1 MFNFFSARN
10 YIPAVF
16 LLFIISG
23 FTFSGCSSKQSTNT
37 ENTQTENIL
46 PDAENSEVPITSPN
60 INLANPLVI
69 SDKPEDVAICVDINE
84 TIDKSQFANARWGVF
99 AVSLKDG
106 RVVCSRDGRKLFNPA
121 SIQKTLTAIVALD
134 KLGADFRWK
143 TSVFADGQIEP
154 DGTLNGNLILYGQG
168 APDFDSAAMDNLISQ
183 LQAKGLKKVSG
194 NVIGDESFFRGDTI
208 GDGWTWNELQWYY
221 GAEASALSFNDNQ
234 AFINVENGEPKTS
247 TDYITV
253 KMGKPSTDANIKTAT
268 NTEASGIK
276 RGLSDNE
283 FYVWGNAK
291 NFGARVAVHDPAKM
305 ATKSFKETL
314 EKKGIFVEGK
324 IESRDWKSDEKT
336 DPANLTELASIE
348 SKTLGEI
355 VKKMNKHSVNLYA
368 ELILR
373 TLGKWFGAEV
383 PGEIQRPQSVRGDDT
398 AGALLIKQW
407 LTQHNVATEEV
418 QIYDGS
424 GLSRLDFVT
433 PESFGRAFIYA
444 AQSPFG
450 KVFADS
456 LPIAATDGTLGGR
469 MGKAK
474 GKIIAKTGSISF
486 VNSLAGYA
494 AGKNETFAFVIVVN
508 NETRKGV
515 VGTIDQAAM
524 ILSGIKAEEKE
535 TGNENKIAKQC
546 ERQSAK

>member
-1 MFNFFSARN
+1 MRIFAGKL
-10 YIPAVF
+10 P
-16 LLFIISG
+16 
-23 FTFSGCSSKQSTNT
+23 CS
-37 ENTQTENIL
+37 
-46 PDAENSEVPITSPN
+46 AEN
-60 INLANPLVI
+60 
-69 SDKPEDVAICVDINE
+69 
-84 TIDKSQFANARWGVF
+84 
-99 AVSLKDG
+99 
-106 RVVCSRDGRKLFNPA
+106 
-121 SIQKTLTAIVALD
+121 
-134 KLGADFRWK
+134 
-143 TSVFADGQIEP
+143 QIEP

-183 LQAKGLKKVSG
+183 LQAKGLKKIKG
-194 NVIGDESFFRGDTI
+194 NVIGDESYFRGDTI

-253 KMGKPSTDANIKTAT
+253 KMGKPSTDANMNTAT

-314 EKKGIFVEGK
+314 EKKGISVEGK

-336 DPANLTELASIE
+336 DTANLTELASIE
-348 SKTLGEI
+348 SKTLAEI

-373 TLGKWFGAEV
+373 TLGKRFGAEV

-398 AGALLIKQW
+398 AGSLLIKQW
-407 LTQHNVATEEV
+407 LTAHNVATEEV

-450 KVFADS
+450 KTFADS
-456 LPIAATDGTLGGR
+456 LPVAATDGTLGGR

-486 VNSLAGYA
+486 VYSLAGYA

-515 VGTIDQAAM
+515 VGTIDKAALV
-524 ILSGIKAEEKE
+524 LSGIKAEEKE
-535 TGNENKIAKQC
+535 TGNQNKTANNTNANQQNDFYSRSIANQ
-546 ERQSAK
+546 